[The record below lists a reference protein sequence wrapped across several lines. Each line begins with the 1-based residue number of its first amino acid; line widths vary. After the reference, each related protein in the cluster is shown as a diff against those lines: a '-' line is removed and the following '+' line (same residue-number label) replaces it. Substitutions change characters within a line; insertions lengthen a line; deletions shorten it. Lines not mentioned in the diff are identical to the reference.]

1 MQDFFLGKLQ
11 INLAPTAF
19 QVPRLFHDYRNISVS
34 ENFGVGAAR
43 SKRAEI
49 KKSSLLDRKT

>member
-34 ENFGVGAAR
+34 ENFGVR
-43 SKRAEI
+43 RDQSELK
-49 KKSSLLDRKT
+49 